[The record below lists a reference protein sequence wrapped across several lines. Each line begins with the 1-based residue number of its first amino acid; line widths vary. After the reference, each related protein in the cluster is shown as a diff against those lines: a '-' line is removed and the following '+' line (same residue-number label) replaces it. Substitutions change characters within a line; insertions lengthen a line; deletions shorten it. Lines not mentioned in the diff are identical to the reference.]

1 MDLKR
6 IALEPRP
13 AVAELKEFK
22 RGTNDG
28 LRGESAAI
36 DTGKESWAG
45 ADATADSLAAGRPG
59 MKLLE
64 KQSLSES
71 EWAMMGI
78 GGLTEG
84 KQQSIKAGGE

>member
-28 LRGESAAI
+28 LRGEAAAT

-45 ADATADSLAAGRPG
+45 ADATTDSLAAGRAG
-59 MKLLE
+59 MKIPDNPVIVRI
-64 KQSLSES
+64 QT
-71 EWAMMGI
+71 G
-78 GGLTEG
+78 
-84 KQQSIKAGGE
+84 Q